1 MAVEYQVEPNRK
13 TSGGKTKQEK
23 QQAKELEKRKKV
35 FNEVKN
41 MSNVD
46 NQAQEFGNFIDQ
58 RVSNPVTL
66 GRKFTLVAQS

>member
-1 MAVEYQVEPNRK
+1 MAVEYQVEPDRK

-23 QQAKELEKRKKV
+23 QHAKELEKRKKV

-46 NQAQEFGNFIDQ
+46 N
-58 RVSNPVTL
+58 
-66 GRKFTLVAQS
+66 